1 MIKTIA
7 LIVVAAV
14 YVPAP
19 VAVSPKMSSSLSSA
33 EAAMM
38 FRNTMPPEAWAPQD
52 AADSLYKAARDALTK
67 GDNARAADLFN
78 QIVKKYPSSTY
89 AGESL
94 YYYAFSLYRVG
105 GTEKLKM
112 SRQALADLSTRYPD
126 VAKRGDATT
135 LRTRVC
141 GELARTGDEVCA
153 AEVTNTVAEIDR
165 AGREVAR
172 AGRAA
177 DDADRVA
184 AIADRNAA
192 RADRG
197 NRKASVPDGCPSG
210 DDEDDERVAALNAL
224 LQMDADRA
232 MPILTKVLERRDPCS
247 AALRRKAVFLVAQKH
262 NAQTADLL
270 LSIAKSDPDSEVREQ
285 AVFWLGQVPDERA
298 VDLLEQILRT
308 STDEDLQNKALFAL
322 SQHRSPRGSAILKEF
337 AERNGASEDLRGQA
351 IFWLGQR
358 NAADNNEYLRSL
370 YTRLTSEDLKE
381 KVLFSLAQRKGQGNE
396 KWLMGLA
403 VDNRENIELRK
414 KALFWAGQSGVG
426 IDEIIPLYSKI
437 TDQEMKEQ
445 VIFVLSQRSNTPAA
459 VDKLLDIAKN
469 DKDPDLRKKAIFWL
483 GQSRD
488 PRVQQF
494 LLDII
499 NK

>member
-1 MIKTIA
+1 MS
-7 LIVVAAV
+7 
-14 YVPAP
+14 PA
-19 VAVSPKMSSSLSSA
+19 LSSA
-33 EAAMM
+33 EAAML
-38 FRNTMPPEAWAPQD
+38 FTNTMPPEAWAPQD

-105 GTEKLKM
+105 GSEKLKM
-112 SRQALADLSTRYPD
+112 SRQALAELSVRYPD

-135 LRTRVC
+135 LKTRVC
-141 GELARTGDEVCA
+141 GELARSGDEGCA
-153 AEVTNTVAEIDR
+153 AELTSAVSELESAGRSADR
-165 AGREVAR
+165 AGR
-172 AGRAA
+172 
-177 DDADRVA
+177 DAEK
-184 AIADRNAA
+184 AA
-192 RADRG
+192 RDAEKAGKSLGRG
-197 NRKASVPDGCPSG
+197 RNNVPSGCPTG
-210 DDEDDERVAALNAL
+210 DDDDDERVAALNAL

-232 MPILTKVLERRDPCS
+232 LPILTKVLERRDPCS

-270 LSIAKSDPDSEVREQ
+270 LSIAKNDPDSEVREQ

-308 STDEDLQNKALFAL
+308 SNDEDLQNKALFAL
-322 SQHRSPRGSAILKEF
+322 SQHKSPRGSAILKEF

-370 YTRLTSEDLKE
+370 YSRLTSPELKE

-445 VIFVLSQRSNTPAA
+445 VIFVLSQRSNSPAA